1 MLKNNKSRDQAMIKS
16 SLWLVVPFIAFGTA
30 WQALAENQSPT
41 SATASSSSEWVDE
54 TRCQSCHA
62 EQYADWLGS
71 HHQLAMQPATES
83 TVLGNFDQQS
93 LSTDTETS
101 RFFRR
106 DGGFW
111 INTPGAD
118 GKPADYS
125 VAYTFGVEP
134 LQQYFLQLN
143 DGRLQSHGAAW
154 DVPERRWFHLYD
166 GDGVDHHHRLH
177 WSGAQQNADYM
188 CIECHTTGFQR
199 DYDPETSTYSS
210 RWEALGVGCQS
221 CHGPAAGHMLWA
233 ESAAGNNETAGSRGF
248 EHNPVTVANGSQ
260 PETCA
265 RCHSR
270 RFPLDNGY
278 TPGNHLLDDYLPA
291 ILSADLYEVDGK
303 IKDEVFEY
311 GSFQQSRMHAAGVV
325 CSDCHNP
332 HSAQLRAPAN
342 AVCTQCHNPTGK
354 ATRAGIDA
362 RGLQA
367 SNYDHPSHHHHPV
380 GSPGSQCLSCHM
392 PGKLYMT
399 NDLRHDH
406 SFTSPNP
413 LQARELEH
421 SDACLGCHQQT
432 EAKVVAAFQQWFPD
446 AQPRDGGYARD
457 LHAARRGLPGAAQAL
472 IRQLARTDLPD
483 IRRATL
489 LSELPSYPSAAAR
502 QAVVQALNSSSP
514 QVRHTAAELLGSLS
528 APNQQIQLLTPL
540 LKDPVRAVRLAA
552 AWQLLQLA
560 AESNVEPPVLRQLI
574 SEYEQS
580 QRTMLER
587 AESQLN
593 LAGIYQLTGR
603 QADVEPALQQAL
615 HLDPA
620 FHPARIMLAQWREQA
635 VGNPEAALSLL
646 RDSIEQY
653 PREPSLQHAYGLA
666 LIRQRQYGQA
676 LQALQRAHELAPE
689 QAEYGYVL
697 AVALHGSGQ
706 VEAALELLRNQLQAQ
721 PTDRRTRQALISY
734 LRSAGNQEQADSL
747 LAELAAQNPD
757 DPLLRQYG
765 H

>member
-1 MLKNNKSRDQAMIKS
+1 MIKS
-16 SLWLVVPFIAFGTA
+16 SLWLAVLFMAFGTA
-30 WQALAENQSPT
+30 WQALAEDKPSP
-41 SATASSSSEWVDE
+41 SAAASSSSEWVDE
-54 TRCQSCHA
+54 TRCQSCHT
-62 EQYADWLGS
+62 EQHADWLNS
-71 HHQLAMQPATES
+71 HHQLAMQPANDD

-93 LSTDTETS
+93 LTSDTETS

-111 INTPGAD
+111 INTPNAE
-118 GKPADYS
+118 GKPTDYP

-154 DVPERRWFHLYD
+154 DVPEQRWFHLYD
-166 GDGVDHHHRLH
+166 GEAVDHQHRLH
-177 WSGAQQNADYM
+177 WSGAQQNADFM

-199 DYDPETSTYSS
+199 DYDPVANTYSS
-210 RWEALGVGCQS
+210 QWQALGVGCQS
-221 CHGPAAGHMLWA
+221 CHGPAAGHLQWA
-233 ESAAGNNETAGSRGF
+233 ESGNKATTGKGF
-248 EHNPVTVANGSQ
+248 EADLMGTARE

-270 RFPLDNGY
+270 RMPLDNGY
-278 TPGNHLLDDYLPA
+278 THGNQLLDDYLPV

-332 HSAQLRAPAN
+332 HSVELRAPAN
-342 AVCTQCHNPTGK
+342 AVCTQCHNSTGK

-362 RGLQA
+362 SGLQA
-367 SNYDHPSHHHHPV
+367 KNYDHPSHHHHAV
-380 GSPGSQCLSCHM
+380 GSQGSQCVSCHM

-432 EAKVVAAFQQWFPD
+432 EDKAVAAFQQWFPD

-457 LHAARRGLPGAAQAL
+457 LHAARQGLPGAAQAL
-472 IRQLARTDLPD
+472 TRQLARTDLAD

-489 LSELPSYPSAAAR
+489 LSELPSYPSTAAQ
-502 QAVVQALNSSSP
+502 QAVVKALNSSSP
-514 QVRHTAAELLGSLS
+514 QVRHTAAGLLGSLT
-528 APNQQIQLLTPL
+528 APNQQIQLLPRL
-540 LKDPVRAVRLAA
+540 LEDPVRAVRLEA

-560 AESNVEPPVLRQLI
+560 AESNVEPSVLRQLI

-615 HLDPA
+615 RQDPT
-620 FHPARIMLAQWREQA
+620 FHPARIMLAQWREQSA
-635 VGNPEAALSLL
+635 GNPEAALNLL

-653 PREPSLQHAYGLA
+653 PQEPSLRHAYGLA
-666 LIRQRQYGQA
+666 LVRQRQYEQA
-676 LQALQRAHELAPE
+676 LQALRRAHELAPE

-706 VEAALELLRNQLQAQ
+706 VEAALDLLREQVQTQ
-721 PTDRRTRQALISY
+721 PTNRRARQALISY
-734 LRSAGNQEQADSL
+734 LRSAGNQVEADSL
-747 LAELAAQNPD
+747 LAELAAQNPG
-757 DPLLRQYG
+757 DPLLRR
-765 H
+765 